1 MPFRRSTILVS
12 ACGLLYS
19 SVFFGGCGDQSH
31 TPAPVTPPPAVQS
44 PAAPTPAPSSATTAP
59 TTPANALTATAVKD
73 EVKIMKEYWEGT
85 RILKFSYEMRRGAE
99 GRWDRNGMSQ
109 AYYASGKLEREG
121 LYKDGKRVGMW
132 TYYDEQGKVTRT
144 ENRGGAPGAPASG
157 GATGGA
163 TGRSAEHGKSD
174 QTPDGSHDGSHDDS
188 HDESHAGHDH

>member
-1 MPFRRSTILVS
+1 VAESS
-12 ACGLLYS
+12 A
-19 SVFFGGCGDQSH
+19 
-31 TPAPVTPPPAVQS
+31 T
-44 PAAPTPAPSSATTAP
+44 AAPAPSSATTAP
-59 TTPANALTATAVKD
+59 TTPANTLTATTVKD

-85 RILKFSYEMRRGAE
+85 RILKFSYEMRRGTE

-157 GATGGA
+157 SATSSATSGTTSGATSGA
-163 TGRSAEHGKSD
+163 TGRAAESGKSD
-174 QTPDGSHDGSHDDS
+174 HTHDGSHDG
-188 HDESHAGHDH
+188 HDH

>member
-1 MPFRRSTILVS
+1 MPFRRSTILVA
-12 ACGLLYS
+12 ACGSLCS
-19 SVFFGGCGDQSH
+19 TVFLGGCGDHPQTPVDATPVDA
-31 TPAPVTPPPAVQS
+31 TPATAVQS
-44 PAAPTPAPSSATTAP
+44 SAPAPAPSSATTAP

-85 RILKFSYEMRRGAE
+85 RILKFSYEMRRGAD

-157 GATGGA
+157 GAA
-163 TGRSAEHGKSD
+163 ARSEQSD
-174 QTPDGSHDGSHDDS
+174 HAHDGPHD
-188 HDESHAGHDH
+188 GHDH